1 MAIANA
7 FERFYN
13 FLANLGLVLRDDPPR
28 VVDLAGREFGQTV
41 DGLSL
46 SIREI
51 PRDDPRELAV
61 LSVVIRN
68 DGPERRTLT
77 IPSWLFFY
85 EIQVDGASLTAY
97 GTQLLKAER
106 KTERIEVAIGSGE
119 ARETDLPLGALY
131 AMKTGEEYRVV
142 AICRPDDNVVVRSNQ
157 IVVRP

>member
-13 FLANLGLVLRDDPPR
+13 FLANLGLVLRDDPPKLI
-28 VVDLAGREFGQTV
+28 DMAGREWGSVV

-68 DGPERRTLT
+68 DTSERRTLT
-77 IPSWLFFY
+77 IPGWLFFY
-85 EIQVDGASLTAY
+85 EVQVEGAALTAY
-97 GTQLLKAER
+97 GSQLLKAER
-106 KTERIEVAIGSGE
+106 KTERIEVSLGSGE

-131 AMKTGEEYRVV
+131 AMKSGQPYRVV
-142 AICRPDDNVVVRSNQ
+142 VLCRPGAGVVVRSNE
-157 IVVRP
+157 IVVHP